1 MLHLARKI
9 RGATIRATDGEIGT
23 LEDFYFEEDRW
34 TVRYFL
40 VDTGKWFSGKR
51 VLLSPMSVKGS
62 WSRAEIPV
70 ALTKSQVWNSPQV
83 DWQRPLSR
91 GTEAEVLRYYGYP
104 WYWTG
109 GGIWGAFENPAA
121 LVAQTSGPT
130 PQPEGP
136 VVDVE
141 KQHLRSTNQSTGYHI
156 HATDGEV
163 GHVDDFLIGEESW
176 RIRYLLVDTSN
187 WIGGRSVIVQ
197 TESVERI
204 DRERGTLHVGVSRDE
219 IKRSRS
225 FESIE
230 DAVGAAEIGPPF
242 VLI

>member
-1 MLHLARKI
+1 MLHLAGKI

-23 LEDFYFEEDRW
+23 VDDFYFEEDRW
-34 TVRYFL
+34 TVRYVL

-51 VLLSPMSVKGS
+51 VLISPMAVGGP
-62 WSRAEIPV
+62 WSRAEVPV
-70 ALTKSQVWNSPQV
+70 ALTKSQVWNSPQI
-83 DWQRPLSR
+83 DWHRPVSR
-91 GTEAEVLRYYGYP
+91 GIEAEVLKYYGYP

-109 GGIWGAFENPAA
+109 GGVWGAYESPAA
-121 LVAQTSGPT
+121 LMAQPAPP

-136 VVDVE
+136 VVNLE
-141 KQHLRSTNQSTGYHI
+141 QQHLRSTVQSTGYHI

-187 WIGGRSVIVQ
+187 WIGGRSVVVLADA
-197 TESVERI
+197 VERI
-204 DRERGTLHVGVSRDE
+204 DREGGLLHLGVTRDE
-219 IKRSRS
+219 ILKSRPFAS
-225 FESIE
+225 LE
-230 DAVGAAEIGPPF
+230 DAVGAAEVGPSF

>member
-1 MLHLARKI
+1 MLHLAGKT

-51 VLLSPMSVKGS
+51 VLISPMSVQGR
-62 WSRAEIPV
+62 WSRAEVPV
-70 ALTKSQVWNSPQV
+70 ALTKSQVWNSPQI
-83 DWQRPLSR
+83 DWSQPLSR

-104 WYWTG
+104 WYWNG

-121 LVAQTSGPT
+121 LVAQPPQPP

-136 VVDVE
+136 VVDIE
-141 KQHLRSTNQSTGYHI
+141 KQHLRSTNQSTGYHL
-156 HATDGEV
+156 HGTDGEV

-187 WIGGRSVIVQ
+187 WIGGRSVVIS
-197 TESVERI
+197 TGSVDRI
-204 DRERGTLHVGVSRDE
+204 DRERGLLHVGITRDE
-219 IKRSRS
+219 IRHGKP
-225 FESIE
+225 FGSIE
-230 DAVGAAEIGPPF
+230 DAVGPAEVGPPF